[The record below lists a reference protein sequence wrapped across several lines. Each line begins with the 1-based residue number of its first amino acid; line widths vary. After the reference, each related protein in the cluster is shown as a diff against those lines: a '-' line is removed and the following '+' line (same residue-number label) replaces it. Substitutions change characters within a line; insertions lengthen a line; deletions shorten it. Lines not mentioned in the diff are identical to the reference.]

1 MRNLHCGGRFLRFL
15 RSICSKTA
23 CARRAI
29 VALFVVVATILATF
43 MIMPSA
49 SMGASSQNE
58 SNHEQ
63 TQSQT
68 KSENVE
74 PKAEQYVNTAESVNA
89 NAKDGS
95 VVKDGDKESN
105 TAEPKDSQPSTN
117 PDASN
122 ADHVQ
127 NVDSTQKQNNAVEGD
142 KKVADKDVA
151 KDADKGAKKDEAA
164 NKLRRQKRELGNTR
178 AAAGKVEFPQE
189 CIDKGKNT
197 LSSCYKIEYYNS
209 RSIVKSNNP
218 IEVKRG
224 SDITITPEFKFRFG
238 KKQKTTVPE
247 GVWFTLEKYGENP
260 VPSWANFEKDSG
272 ATKVQNTENQKG
284 FNGSV
289 TLRPGKWDR
298 GSYKFKIGI
307 YHPADTKGKKIEVSV
322 KIDRSGSGDLTLNVY
337 NHEDSDSTSQRS
349 EIDDKTGITFKSGED
364 GNYSKITPIFIDS
377 KSKEEPG
384 YIHHHMIC
392 HKKTSTNGSAET
404 SESDDSYTLD
414 SVNGLNLKD
423 KDNGTGTQTQFKHVG
438 GKKPST
444 GADAYSV
451 YEKGDDIT
459 ERSQSWIT
467 DTPTSDGTFE
477 CNVFAFKDVK
487 LNKQWHEGMPK
498 QELGSSST
506 LVKEFDTRA
515 GTQAG
520 MQSLFGG
527 NIVDSNTW
535 KTDDFKQG
543 IDWDYK
549 TIKIVFESKKKKKL
563 DVKDG
568 DLKLSV
574 YPFKNNDSGSG
585 GASAAL
591 ADGDTVSVM
600 KGMELKP
607 FIEATSKADST
618 KQITLKMLCSKG
630 EKPQKTNAG
639 AAGGASNASKTGA
652 AGFEYTKWVDPSSL
666 GFSFPDDKA
675 QNPCTSNE
683 GEQNCKPDGSD
694 TKFAART
701 NASATFM
708 STEDGYYKCVVY
720 ALKPDALTK
729 FNAVTTATPD
739 TLSAAFAGLKADKD
753 YAQLAVYI
761 HVTKDFTL
769 PHTGG
774 QNWNLQLGAVAAVMV
789 SVLAAG
795 FVISQSEACR
805 KLLYERRRC

>member
-1 MRNLHCGGRFLRFL
+1 MRNLHCGGHFLRLL
-15 RSICSKTA
+15 RSICAKTA

-29 VALFVVVATILATF
+29 VALFVVATILATF
-43 MIMPSA
+43 MIAPTYALSA
-49 SMGASSQNE
+49 GEGAGEKVSAEKVVDAQSGSAKSEGENKQQPNQSE
-58 SNHEQ
+58 SNSTEINQ
-63 TQSQT
+63 GNNTGSSSSLKKNDGEL
-68 KSENVE
+68 KSVE
-74 PKAEQYVNTAESVNA
+74 KQQPDSNNGVDKAKAEKFADETDAKQKAE
-89 NAKDGS
+89 
-95 VVKDGDKESN
+95 
-105 TAEPKDSQPSTN
+105 
-117 PDASN
+117 
-122 ADHVQ
+122 
-127 NVDSTQKQNNAVEGD
+127 
-142 KKVADKDVA
+142 
-151 KDADKGAKKDEAA
+151 GAKK
-164 NKLRRQKRELGNTR
+164 
-178 AAAGKVEFPQE
+178 EFASKETAHRMNRSAKEEPQFPKE
-189 CIDKGKNT
+189 CMDKGKNT
-197 LSSCYKIEYYNS
+197 LSSCYKIDYYNS
-209 RSIVKSNNP
+209 RSIVKSSNP
-218 IEVKRG
+218 IGVERG
-224 SDITITPEFKFRFG
+224 RSITITPEFKFRFG

-247 GVWFTLEKYGENP
+247 GVWFKLEQDGEDP
-260 VPSWANFEKDSG
+260 VPSWVNFEKTENG
-272 ATKVQNTENQKG
+272 KTIPVQNTENQKG

-289 TLRPGKWDR
+289 TLQPGKWDR
-298 GSYKFKIGI
+298 GSHKFKIGI
-307 YHPADTKGKKIEVSV
+307 YYPADIKGKKIYVNV
-322 KIDRSGSGDLTLNVY
+322 KIARSVSGDLTLNVY
-337 NHEDSDSTSQRS
+337 NHEDSDSTRS
-349 EIDDKTGITFKSGED
+349 EINDKTGITFESGED
-364 GNYSKITPIFIDS
+364 GKYSEITPIFIDS
-377 KSKEEPG
+377 QSKKEPG
-384 YIHHHMIC
+384 FIYHHMIC
-392 HKKTSTNGSAET
+392 HKDGSDG
-404 SESDDSYTLD
+404 SGDSNENYTVD
-414 SVNGLNLKD
+414 KVNGLSLSAKNS
-423 KDNGTGTQTQFKHVG
+423 NSGIQTQFKHVENN
-438 GKKPST
+438 KPST
-444 GADAYSV
+444 GADAYAV
-451 YEKGDDIT
+451 YEKGDDSIT

-467 DTPTSDGTFE
+467 GKPQAQSDGTFE
-477 CNVFAFKDVK
+477 CKVFAVKDTKLIHIRNQYVPKEVK
-487 LNKQWHEGMPK
+487 D
-498 QELGSSST
+498 SSVSD
-506 LVKEFDTRA
+506 EFSSKIKDKKSIA
-515 GTQAG
+515 Q
-520 MQSLFGG
+520 LFA
-527 NIVDSNTW
+527 NPESNMVDSSLWTNSNDIT
-535 KTDDFKQG
+535 KT

-549 TIKIVFESKKKKKL
+549 TIKIVFKSKKKKKL

-769 PHTGG
+769 PKTGG
-774 QNWNLQLGAVAAVMV
+774 QNWNLQLGAIAAVMV

>member
-1 MRNLHCGGRFLRFL
+1 MRNLHCSGHFLRLL
-15 RSICSKTA
+15 RSICAKTA

-29 VALFVVVATILATF
+29 VALFVVVATIIATF
-43 MIMPSA
+43 MIAPTYALSA
-49 SMGASSQNE
+49 GGAAGVN
-58 SNHEQ
+58 
-63 TQSQT
+63 
-68 KSENVE
+68 
-74 PKAEQYVNTAESVNA
+74 AGANTASTEKA
-89 NAKDGS
+89 
-95 VVKDGDKESN
+95 DGDKTGSTKTDVEQQPQSESN
-105 TAEPKDSQPSTN
+105 SAEPNKKNTGSSSTLTNNKESNPAKKQQPDSNNGVDKAKAEKFADET
-117 PDASN
+117 DAK
-122 ADHVQ
+122 
-127 NVDSTQKQNNAVEGD
+127 QKAEGAK
-142 KKVADKDVA
+142 KKVASKKTA
-151 KDADKGAKKDEAA
+151 LKMNRSAKKP
-164 NKLRRQKRELGNTR
+164 K
-178 AAAGKVEFPQE
+178 E
-189 CIDKGKNT
+189 CST
-197 LSSCYKIEYYNS
+197 LSECYKISYYNGNDL
-209 RSIVKSNNP
+209 VKSNNP
-218 IEVKRG
+218 VEVKRG
-224 SDITITPEFKFRFG
+224 SAITITPKYELRRGKIPTTNLLDGLWFK
-238 KKQKTTVPE
+238 
-247 GVWFTLEKYGENP
+247 LEDGEDP
-260 VPSWANFEKDSG
+260 VPSWANFEKDNG
-272 ATKVQNTENQKG
+272 ATKVNDTSGDKAG
-284 FNGSV
+284 FDGSV

-298 GSYKFKIGI
+298 GIHKFKIGI
-307 YHPADTKGKKIEVSV
+307 YNTADAKGKKIEVSV
-322 KIDRSGSGDLTLNVY
+322 KIARSGSGDLTLNVY

-683 GEQNCKPDGSD
+683 GDQNCKPDGSD

-708 STEDGYYKCVVY
+708 STEAVDYKCVVY
-720 ALKPDALTK
+720 ALKPEALTA
-729 FNAVTTATPD
+729 FNAEVAKTGVIPQKI
-739 TLSAAFAGLKADKD
+739 SAAFAAANLTANKD
-753 YAQLAVYI
+753 WAKLAVYI
-761 HVTKDFTL
+761 HVPEKFTL
-769 PHTGG
+769 PNTGER
-774 QNWNLQLGAVAAVMV
+774 NWNLQLGAVAAVMV

>member
-1 MRNLHCGGRFLRFL
+1 MRNLHCSGRFLRFL
-15 RSICSKTA
+15 RSICAKTA

>member
-1 MRNLHCGGRFLRFL
+1 MRNLHCSGHFLRLL
-15 RSICSKTA
+15 RSICAKTA

-29 VALFVVVATILATF
+29 VALFVVVATIIATF
-43 MIMPSA
+43 MIAPTYALSA
-49 SMGASSQNE
+49 GGAAGVN
-58 SNHEQ
+58 
-63 TQSQT
+63 
-68 KSENVE
+68 
-74 PKAEQYVNTAESVNA
+74 AGANTASTEKA
-89 NAKDGS
+89 
-95 VVKDGDKESN
+95 DGDKTGSTKTDVEQQPQSESN
-105 TAEPKDSQPSTN
+105 SAEPNKKNTGSSSTLTNNKESNPAKKQQPDSNNGVDKAKAEKFADET
-117 PDASN
+117 DAK
-122 ADHVQ
+122 
-127 NVDSTQKQNNAVEGD
+127 QKAEGAK
-142 KKVADKDVA
+142 KKVASKKTA
-151 KDADKGAKKDEAA
+151 LKMNRSAKKP
-164 NKLRRQKRELGNTR
+164 K
-178 AAAGKVEFPQE
+178 E
-189 CIDKGKNT
+189 CST
-197 LSSCYKIEYYNS
+197 LSECYKISYYNGNDL
-209 RSIVKSNNP
+209 VKSNNP
-218 IEVKRG
+218 VEVKRG
-224 SDITITPEFKFRFG
+224 SAITITPKYELRRGKIPTTNLLDGLWFK
-238 KKQKTTVPE
+238 
-247 GVWFTLEKYGENP
+247 LEDGEDP
-260 VPSWANFEKDSG
+260 VPSWANFEKDNG
-272 ATKVQNTENQKG
+272 ATKVNDTSGDKAG
-284 FNGSV
+284 FDGSV

-298 GSYKFKIGI
+298 GIHKFKIGI
-307 YHPADTKGKKIEVSV
+307 YNTADAKGKKIEVSV
-322 KIDRSGSGDLTLNVY
+322 KIARSGSGDLTLNVY

-683 GEQNCKPDGSD
+683 GEQSCTPDGS
-694 TKFAART
+694 TTRFAART
-701 NASATFM
+701 NASSTFK
-708 STEDGYYKCVVY
+708 STEAGDYKCVVY
-720 ALKPDALTK
+720 ALKKPDALNK
-729 FNAVTTATPD
+729 FNEVTTDVTPEKISD
-739 TLSAAFAGLKADKD
+739 AFKGANLTANKD
-753 YAQLAVYI
+753 YAKLTVYI
-761 HVTKDFTL
+761 NVPEKFTL

-774 QNWNLQLGAVAAVMV
+774 HSWNLQLGAVAAVMV

-795 FVISQSEACR
+795 FVASQSEACR